1 MARHYQFPRFSKGIG
16 HLTDSMTFSA
26 VFMPSAS
33 LPNIRDP
40 AILKWARWHEWFLKK
55 DQTKCT
61 NEKKDVTEESLEGHE
76 AAEEIQLNEGSE
88 IKNKR
93 ADKHDLEALLPQE
106 DRMESGESSEQED
119 CQETC
124 HWLNA
129 MLKLLV
135 KHYLYSDVA
144 KKFLCTWF
152 YQKAALRLP
161 NILVMAFPSSFFPR
175 ADI

>member
-1 MARHYQFPRFSKGIG
+1 
-16 HLTDSMTFSA
+16 MTFSA

-55 DQTKCT
+55 DESKSEK
-61 NEKKDVTEESLEGHE
+61 EKKDVTADSLEGNE
-76 AAEEIQLNEGSE
+76 VAEEIQLNEDSD
-88 IKNKR
+88 IKSKR
-93 ADKHDLEALLPQE
+93 ALEALLPLE

-161 NILVMAFPSSFFPR
+161 NILVMEFPSSLFPR